1 MKIKIYQINT
11 DRDKNNVKFMG
22 REDLPKWQSSP
33 DVDSSLYDEVFSG
46 DVDCGGLESVYTL
59 FNTDIP
65 ALHRGH
71 SLSVSDVVVT
81 EGGAYYC
88 ARAGFE
94 KIEFDESKT
103 QKQKDLLQVVYVEP
117 NKPAYRAEIEHSM
130 RGEQRAVGGHI
141 EAVPLQDGV
150 YIVCNEEGKLLGME
164 GNRKI
169 EGSVIAGPFFVV
181 GTEGEEF
188 CSLTEDETEKYLA
201 RFSEP
206 EEISEEEVIEDTGI
220 KIYPL

>member
-11 DRDKNNVKFMG
+11 ERDKNNVKFMG
-22 REDLPKWQSSP
+22 RENLSKWQSSP

-81 EGGAYYC
+81 EDGAYYC

-103 QKQKDLLQVVYVEP
+103 QKQKNLMQVVYVEP
-117 NKPAYRAEIEHSM
+117 SKPAYRAEIENSL

-150 YIVCNEEGKLLGME
+150 YIVCNEEGKLRGME
-164 GNRKI
+164 ANRRI
-169 EGSVIAGPFFVV
+169 QGSVIVGPFFVV
-181 GTEGEEF
+181 GTDGEEF